1 MIAPARMRHA
11 HMVGWNTPLWRRS
24 TVTNEDFLRRG
35 SYFSVT
41 ANMDKV
47 IPVVC
52 RHIVTDEML
61 YGDSNLYPPQGELGQ
76 HKFDQVQV

>member
-52 RHIVTDEML
+52 RHIVTDEI
-61 YGDSNLYPPQGELGQ
+61 YTVTVTSTPPQGELGQ